1 MTFESTFN
9 RAVQVDVA
17 RRPLRNPFLPNGLCV
32 KMVRADRGGGGG
44 FPKMGV
50 RTPQKRRGGRF
61 KRRWSI
67 SSMKKRLWSLRD
79 ALGWNRALSQ

>member
-32 KMVRADRGGGGG
+32 KMVRADRGGEGASQRWAYEPPKKGEVDGSREGG
-44 FPKMGV
+44 
-50 RTPQKRRGGRF
+50 
-61 KRRWSI
+61 
-67 SSMKKRLWSLRD
+67 
-79 ALGWNRALSQ
+79 A